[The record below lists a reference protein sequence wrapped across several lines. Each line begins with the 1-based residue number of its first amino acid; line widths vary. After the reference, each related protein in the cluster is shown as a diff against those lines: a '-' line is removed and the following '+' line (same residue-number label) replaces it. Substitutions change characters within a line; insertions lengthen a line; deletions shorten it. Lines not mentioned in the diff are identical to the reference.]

1 MNKYRSETTTLT
13 KNNNL
18 DYLID
23 PTFRN
28 INRLFVLSFKNGNDD
43 PTRDSFDKYNIPL
56 IKIKDF
62 NALKNNKVFF
72 DQPVKK
78 QEVYEKLM
86 EISKNNDYTTGYLA
100 SFLYHQ
106 NYYKLIGNDS
116 KFVTRKWTIVNDLS
130 NANYDVRNEFS
141 YNKKF

>member
-1 MNKYRSETTTLT
+1 M
-13 KNNNL
+13 
-18 DYLID
+18 
-23 PTFRN
+23 
-28 INRLFVLSFKNGNDD
+28 FVLSFKNGNDD

-100 SFLYHQ
+100 FCKFFVSS
-106 NYYKLIGNDS
+106 KL
-116 KFVTRKWTIVNDLS
+116 L
-130 NANYDVRNEFS
+130 
-141 YNKKF
+141 

>member
-56 IKIKDF
+56 IEIKDF
-62 NALKNNKVFF
+62 NALINNKIFF

-100 SFLYHQ
+100 DYLHHQ

>member
-1 MNKYRSETTTLT
+1 MKFLGNIKQGFLKNYWNKYKSEATTKT

-18 DYLID
+18 DYLIN

-56 IKIKDF
+56 IEIKDF
-62 NALKNNKVFF
+62 NVLNNNKIFF

-78 QEVYEKLM
+78 TK
-86 EISKNNDYTTGYLA
+86 
-100 SFLYHQ
+100 
-106 NYYKLIGNDS
+106 
-116 KFVTRKWTIVNDLS
+116 IV
-130 NANYDVRNEFS
+130 
-141 YNKKF
+141 

>member
-1 MNKYRSETTTLT
+1 MKFLGNIKQEFLKNYWNKYKSEATTKT

-18 DYLID
+18 DYLIN

-56 IKIKDF
+56 IEIKDF
-62 NALKNNKVFF
+62 NVLNNNKIFF

-78 QEVYEKLM
+78 TKIVWK
-86 EISKNNDYTTGYLA
+86 T
-100 SFLYHQ
+100 H
-106 NYYKLIGNDS
+106 GN
-116 KFVTRKWTIVNDLS
+116 F
-130 NANYDVRNEFS
+130 
-141 YNKKF
+141 KK